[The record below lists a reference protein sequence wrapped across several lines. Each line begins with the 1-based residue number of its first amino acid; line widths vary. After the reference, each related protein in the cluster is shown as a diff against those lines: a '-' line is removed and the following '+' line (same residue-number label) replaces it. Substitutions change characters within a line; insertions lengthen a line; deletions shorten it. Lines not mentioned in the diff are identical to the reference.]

1 MLHRWRVIR
10 VAIAGGTGLLMVTT
24 VVILVL
30 RKSRGFG
37 GEFFLTLLIALLP
50 SAIFALAG
58 PEQQR
63 RVLVW
68 GTAHV
73 VLVVAL
79 ALLYLIG
86 TGPFGF
92 INALLLYFAALA
104 ASIVATVDS

>member
-10 VAIAGGTGLLMVTT
+10 LAIAGGTGLLMVTT

-37 GEFFLTLLIALLP
+37 TEFFLTLLIALLP

-58 PEQQR
+58 PEQR

-68 GTAHV
+68 GTVHV
-73 VLVVAL
+73 VLVVTL

-86 TGPFGF
+86 TGPLGF
-92 INALLLYFAALA
+92 IYAFLLYFAALA
-104 ASIVATVDS
+104 ASIVAAVDR